1 MNEEKYKLKI
11 LKDVLKFSKKA
22 LAKEELDAFL
32 SSPLFGDKNY
42 FTSASILVKKGLI
55 TMDECLNLGNLRKE
69 ELGEY
74 LVPVD
79 DEYDYFATISPEELQ
94 NAFQYM
100 KDFRKNYPEKE
111 RKNREQNK
119 RRIQNIKSFYLEQ
132 KDFPRGA

>member
-1 MNEEKYKLKI
+1 M
-11 LKDVLKFSKKA
+11 LKFRESKKRR
-22 LAKEELDAFL
+22 
-32 SSPLFGDKNY
+32 
-42 FTSASILVKKGLI
+42 I
-55 TMDECLNLGNLRKE
+55 
-69 ELGEY
+69 GEY

-100 KDFRKNYPEKE
+100 KDFRKNYPEE
-111 RKNREQNK
+111 ARKNREQNK